1 MKVFSIISFYIFIR
15 LFIGEGILANP
26 IFKMHLDT
34 NIYQSNFKVCSTSG
48 FYDANT
54 AVTFLGDSRI
64 DLVDNIA
71 YGAASLDHYFAT
83 YGAWNVQNF
92 GVSGMDSYG
101 LKDQIQTC
109 FRRDPSNPHR
119 KTNFTMAIAIK
130 ANPEIDEYFKITSE
144 CTIQSRMLVID
155 AMTARGIV
163 Q

>member
-71 YGAASLDHYFAT
+71 MVRLR
-83 YGAWNVQNF
+83 W
-92 GVSGMDSYG
+92 
-101 LKDQIQTC
+101 I
-109 FRRDPSNPHR
+109 
-119 KTNFTMAIAIK
+119 
-130 ANPEIDEYFKITSE
+130 ITSQLME
-144 CTIQSRMLVID
+144 LGMCRILESVAWIRM
-155 AMTARGIV
+155 A
-163 Q
+163 